1 MKKFR
6 GKKRYFRNLWNE
18 VHSCD
23 LKLDNQSWFDFWHIH
38 LDFFGIGENRLKI
51 RREHIKAHIALYNN
65 ILKQL
70 EGFERPY
77 QSWICIHENDPMTDA
92 VYVHTPNPNDDYF
105 PHKNEELVW
114 DCELPNTFKD
124 IIDLDALDVAYYK
137 SSYDEVYFIQSKEQG
152 IKL

>member
-1 MKKFR
+1 M
-6 GKKRYFRNLWNE
+6 WNE

>member
-1 MKKFR
+1 M
-6 GKKRYFRNLWNE
+6 WNE

-23 LKLDNQSWFDFWHIH
+23 LKLDNESWFDFWHIH

-124 IIDLDALDVAYYK
+124 IIDLDAFDVAYYK
-137 SSYDEVYFIQSKEQG
+137 SNYDEVYFIQSKEQG